1 MTVSTKFKNQS
12 FNYQVP
18 LYIHKKKQVKY
29 SKILTRKLVVRT
41 EEMEKIMGENVG
53 WWGNAK

>member
-1 MTVSTKFKNQS
+1 
-12 FNYQVP
+12 
-18 LYIHKKKQVKY
+18 VKY
-29 SKILTRKLVVRT
+29 SKILTRKLVLRT